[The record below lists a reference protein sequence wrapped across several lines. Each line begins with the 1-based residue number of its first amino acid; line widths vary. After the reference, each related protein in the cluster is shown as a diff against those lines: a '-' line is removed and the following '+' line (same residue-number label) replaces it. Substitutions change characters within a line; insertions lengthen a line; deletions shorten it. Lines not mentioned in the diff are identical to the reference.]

1 MTYSAESFYRWT
13 IRQSITSTV
22 VPPFA
27 LKVSKVPTLTT
38 WLLTV
43 SPNTSNEEIFEYTW
57 IDATALTITVTKRGL
72 NPSSQTLNT
81 SGTDYDNTSFMK
93 SHSQNDSIRGDVN
106 HLHIIQDYGTLQA
119 NKLDKA
125 AWLRTSF
132 PAASR

>member
-81 SGTDYDNTSFMK
+81 SGTDYDNT
-93 SHSQNDSIRGDVN
+93 
-106 HLHIIQDYGTLQA
+106 
-119 NKLDKA
+119 
-125 AWLRTSF
+125 
-132 PAASR
+132 